1 MGGSG
6 TLYGPLVGSV
16 ILNLIPTIFARL
28 HEYHLYIYGGIILT
42 TIVFPPDGD
51 GGGPLKSP
59 AGRPFRAAPPPIR
72 PGPGGQGLPP
82 SPRPQPPAHPRPP
95 PSHPCRRDGSHETAQ
110 TLFVGQQR
118 VLEIARALAVR
129 PALLLL
135 DEPAAGVNPTEL
147 QHLSK
152 IIRDIRGAGVTL
164 VVIEHHMELIMGI
177 SDVVTVLDFGEKIAE
192 GTTGEVQRD
201 PKVIE
206 AYLGSPLE
214 AGHA

>member
-1 MGGSG
+1 MAALGVTRTFQSIRLFGDLSVLDNVMVGFHLHLRSG
-6 TLYGPLVGSV
+6 LAAHLLRTGRAVDEEAVYRRRALALLEFVG
-16 ILNLIPTIFARL
+16 IA
-28 HEYHLYIYGGIILT
+28 
-42 TIVFPPDGD
+42 D
-51 GGGPLKSP
+51 
-59 AGRPFRAAPPPIR
+59 RA
-72 PGPGGQGLPP
+72 
-82 SPRPQPPAHPRPP
+82 
-95 PSHPCRRDGSHETAQ
+95 HETAQ
-110 TLFVGQQR
+110 NLSYGQQR
-118 VLEIARALAVR
+118 LLEIARALAVR

-192 GTTGEVQRD
+192 GTTGEIQRD